1 MKNSSNQEIVL
12 NYLFWGTFASI
23 EGGAREI
30 WNIKSVPPTS
40 RFRQS
45 WNISLFLYIHNHRS
59 LLYPMVQVRCY
70 SEN

>member
-30 WNIKSVPPTS
+30 WNIKSVPPLDLDNLETFPCFS
-40 RFRQS
+40 VF
-45 WNISLFLYIHNHRS
+45 IITVH
-59 LLYPMVQVRCY
+59 Y
-70 SEN
+70 SIQWYRLDVIPKIK

>member
-40 RFRQS
+40 RFR
-45 WNISLFLYIHNHRS
+45 
-59 LLYPMVQVRCY
+59 
-70 SEN
+70 